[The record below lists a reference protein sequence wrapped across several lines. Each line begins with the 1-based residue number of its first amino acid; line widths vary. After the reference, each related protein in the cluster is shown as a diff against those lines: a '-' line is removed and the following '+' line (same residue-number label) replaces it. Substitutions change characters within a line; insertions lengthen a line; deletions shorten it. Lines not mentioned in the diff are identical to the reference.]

1 MDQDPLL
8 MRRTD
13 ISDGLLFK
21 SESIVGEERK
31 WDDPYNQVNN

>member
-1 MDQDPLL
+1 MDKDPLL

-21 SESIVGEERK
+21 SESIVEERK
-31 WDDPYNQVNN
+31 WDEPLQ

>member
-1 MDQDPLL
+1 

-21 SESIVGEERK
+21 SESLVGEERK
-31 WDDPYNQVNN
+31 WDEPILLENNNQN